1 MPSVERIAARIE
13 GIDLA
18 STLRLI
24 ILVFLKAVWTNTES
38 AIHYFRRFFH
48 IIETDLELHTVK
60 H

>member
-1 MPSVERIAARIE
+1 MASVERIAARIE

-38 AIHYFRRFFH
+38 AIHYLSEMFLYH
-48 IIETDLELHTVK
+48 
-60 H
+60 

>member
-38 AIHYFRRFFH
+38 AIHYYLSEIFPYH
-48 IIETDLELHTVK
+48 
-60 H
+60 